1 MHSKAS
7 FSWLFLPIIVLTLI
21 ASMIFIERTGMNY
34 NTTPTTMQ
42 FLPPVEENENRAV
55 NDQPTDCL
63 VLYDSISDVDLKQ
76 LSIATDTLDSM
87 RVHYAVQDI
96 NHESVITFDDHQAI
110 IITFFNL
117 DKISEEILNLEN
129 WVEEGG
135 KVLFTIRPEIDSAF
149 TAIYR
154 KLGIMTYGYQTTSI
168 ASVEFTSTLFPG
180 MKGRTLVTGFDGD
193 SSLAL
198 ALEDDA
204 TLHMVSGGRDST
216 PILWEYTHGD
226 GHFVVINSDQFLN
239 KHQRGIIC
247 AAYSLLFD
255 TIIYPVINSSMV
267 FIDDFPGPIPEGSD
281 ENIFKEFGR
290 DIESFYVNIWWED
303 MKDFAR
309 RYGLKYTGLLI
320 ETYNDKI
327 TPPFIEEKTIAHYEY
342 FGASLLDNGGE
353 IGLHGYNHIPLA
365 TWEDG
370 DNPDL
375 GYPLWENDE
384 YMQLSIDELYTFG
397 ISLFPEEI
405 YTSYVPPSNILG
417 VSARSWLP
425 ARIPELKVI
434 ASYYMEDPDTNGF
447 YTQEFKEA
455 HDGIIEVPRVISGYE
470 VTPYAY
476 WSSISEIMLHYVN
489 SHFIH
494 PDDVLDVERGGD
506 KGWGYLRNT
515 FEEYLMWLQSGAPD
529 IRQMTASEGGMAVQ
543 RFARLDQ
550 ETDCS
555 KSGCSMQI
563 TDFYDDA
570 WFLMRTSH
578 TPENIENGSITKIAD
593 NLYLIKADNAQVEIA
608 FEE

>member
-21 ASMIFIERTGMNY
+21 ASVIFIERTGMNY
-34 NTTPTTMQ
+34 NTTPTTMH
-42 FLPPVEENENRAV
+42 FLTPLEDNESTDV
-55 NDQPTDCL
+55 NDQPADCL
-63 VLYDSISDVDLKQ
+63 VLYDTISDVDLQQ
-76 LSIATDTLDSM
+76 LTITTDTLDSM
-87 RVHYAVQDI
+87 RVRYVIQDI
-96 NHESVITFDDHQAI
+96 NQESTIAYDDYQAI
-110 IITFFNL
+110 IITFINL
-117 DKISEEILNLEN
+117 DKIGEEILNLEN

-135 KVLFTIRPEIDSAF
+135 KVLFTISPDIDSSF

-154 KLGIMTYGYQTTSI
+154 KLGIMAYGYQNTSTESI
-168 ASVEFTSTLFPG
+168 QFTSNLFPG
-180 MKGRTLVTGFDGD
+180 MKGRTLETDFAGK
-193 SSLAL
+193 SSLSL
-198 ALEDDA
+198 SLEDD
-204 TLHMVSGGRDST
+204 TILHMVSGGREST
-216 PILWEYTHGD
+216 PILWEHAHGK
-226 GHFVVINSDQFLN
+226 GHFVVINSDQFVD
-239 KHQRGIIC
+239 KYQRGIIC

-342 FGASLLDNGGE
+342 FGASLLDNNGE

-370 DNPDL
+370 YNADL
-375 GYPLWENDE
+375 GYLLWENDE

-397 ISLFPEEI
+397 ISLFPEQV

-417 VSARSWLP
+417 TSARNWLP
-425 ARIPELKVI
+425 DRIPELKVI
-434 ASYYMEDPDTNGF
+434 ASYYLPSIDINGS
-447 YTQEFKEA
+447 YTQEFEEA
-455 HDGIIEVPRVISGYE
+455 PDGIIEVPRIISGYE
-470 VTPYAY
+470 VIPYCY

-506 KGWGYLRNT
+506 KGWAYLRNT
-515 FEEYLMWLQSGAPD
+515 FEEYLMWLQSGAPE

-543 RFARLDQ
+543 RFTRLVQDT
-550 ETDCS
+550 ECTNY
-555 KSGCSMQI
+555 GCSI
-563 TDFYDDA
+563 DIDHFYDEA
-570 WFLMRTSH
+570 WFLMRTKH
-578 TPENIENGSITKIAD
+578 TPGNIKNGSITKIAD